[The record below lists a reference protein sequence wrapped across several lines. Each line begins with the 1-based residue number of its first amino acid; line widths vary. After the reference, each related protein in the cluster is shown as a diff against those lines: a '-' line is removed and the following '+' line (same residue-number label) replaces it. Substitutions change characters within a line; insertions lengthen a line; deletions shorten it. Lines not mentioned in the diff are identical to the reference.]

1 MKTKLREMLRTG
13 GLVAA
18 ALCIGAAYA
27 QAAGNTYNLN
37 NLASGNWNILNQR
50 TANNYQIGFSTEHPN
65 IQAAYFEYDLTPAK
79 GKTVTGANL
88 LIIGSTDYH
97 ISTFWPNHP
106 GSPPQVWFKVG
117 VAAMNVNRATVSQ
130 IVTGNNIANLYHYQC
145 DANQN
150 PDGGYVWVKDGLH
163 QGVRFDAFHYES
175 TGKAPPRIQNAVN
188 AGGDFVMW
196 SCDRFD
202 SGNDGENYI
211 WGSTAFNSGNQ
222 FQIITSN

>member
-1 MKTKLREMLRTG
+1 MMKSIRQLSAVTVL
-13 GLVAA
+13 
-18 ALCIGAAYA
+18 LCLGAVSV

-37 NLASGNWNILNQR
+37 NLASGNWNINNVR
-50 TANNYQIGFSTEHPN
+50 TANNYQIGFSSEHPS

-117 VAAMNVNRATVSQ
+117 VAAMNVSQNSVSQ
-130 IVTGNNIANLYHYQC
+130 IVTGNNIANLYHHQC

-150 PDGGYVWVKDGLH
+150 TDGGYVWVKDGLH
-163 QGVRFDAFHYES
+163 QGQRFDAFHYES
-175 TGKAPPRIQNAVN
+175 TGQAPPRIQNAVN
-188 AGGDFVMW
+188 AGGTFVLW

-211 WGSTAFNSGNQ
+211 WGSTSFNSGNQ